1 MLKLIKREHNLE
13 KSSNRVVCKRVIESS
28 WSHEKLSA
36 ENNSVHIAVS
46 YAASKLINSRNRIKF
61 NKSAEEQKPVH
72 PFAANDY
79 CC

>member
-1 MLKLIKREHNLE
+1 MKP
-13 KSSNRVVCKRVIESS
+13 
-28 WSHEKLSA
+28 WKLSA

-46 YAASKLINSRNRIKF
+46 YAASKLINSRNRIKL